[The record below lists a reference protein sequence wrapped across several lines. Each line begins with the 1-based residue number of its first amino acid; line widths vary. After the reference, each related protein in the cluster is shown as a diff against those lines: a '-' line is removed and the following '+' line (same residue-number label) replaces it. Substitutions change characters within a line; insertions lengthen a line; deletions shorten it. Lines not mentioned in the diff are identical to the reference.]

1 MGRVFSP
8 YLNLEVDKMR
18 EKNNNSLDFSPVY
31 KSGENK
37 VKLSVTLDKDLVE
50 KLKQYNEIYGSNI
63 SNFMNNQLRFA
74 LNFRKLGEIRDF
86 QLKQQNYKSINLLL
100 RKEIADYSELLIL
113 NGLKILGD
121 EVKSATPVQL
131 ADKLSDELLDDSWFH
146 TLDLHTYGGEETRE
160 KRLKNIAD
168 IVKRSIQ

>member
-100 RKEIADYSELLIL
+100 RKEIADYLELLIL
-113 NGLKILGD
+113 NGLKTVSYTHLR
-121 EVKSATPVQL
+121 A
-131 ADKLSDELLDDSWFH
+131 H
-146 TLDLHTYGGEETRE
+146 ET
-160 KRLKNIAD
+160 
-168 IVKRSIQ
+168 

>member
-1 MGRVFSP
+1 MGREYPP
-8 YLNLEVDKMR
+8 YLKLGVDKMR

-37 VKLSVTLDKDLVE
+37 AKVSITLDRDLLE
-50 KLKQYNEIYGSNI
+50 KLKQYNEIYGTNI
-63 SNFMNNQLRFA
+63 SNFINNQLRFA
-74 LNFRKLGEIRDF
+74 LNFRKLEEIREF
-86 QLKQQNYKSINLLL
+86 QLKQHNYKSINLLL
-100 RKEIADYSELLIL
+100 RKEIADYLELLMLDGL
-113 NGLKILGD
+113 NILGD

-146 TLDLHTYGGEETRE
+146 TLDLHTYGGDETRE

-168 IVKRSIQ
+168 IVERSI